1 MRKSGASHEVL
12 AVLLALEEVRPQLA
26 ALPQWTTDLRPRLEQ
41 YLEELSRTPD
51 PEAQAR
57 ICLAIDDLVADALG
71 TAWWEARDRY
81 ASQRRGLAD
90 EGARLA
96 SLAAY
101 FGLPGIIF
109 IPPPEEPQPA
119 AYCCPRCSYRAAHPG
134 RCPDHNVALE
144 PCEDEA

>member
-1 MRKSGASHEVL
+1 MREPNASHEVL

-26 ALPQWTTDLRPRLEQ
+26 ALPQWATALHPRLEQ

-51 PEAQAR
+51 SEAQAR

-71 TAWWEARDRY
+71 TAWWEARERY

-101 FGLPGIIF
+101 FGLPGPIF
-109 IPPPEEPQPA
+109 IPPPEEPQPT
-119 AYCCPRCSYRAAHPG
+119 AYCCPRCGYRAAQLG
-134 RCPDHNVALE
+134 RCPDHDVALE
-144 PCEDEA
+144 PCEGEA